1 MKPMALSCIS
11 SSSLSQSLDDDIQAR
26 ISHISTNDPTPLNA
40 QDLGTC
46 EAKVNGVPCQRPASV
61 NYVVNATGWISDPPE
76 SRYYPP
82 EERHLCD
89 EHFRRVQRLALFIA
103 GVERLQME
111 GDVA

>member
-1 MKPMALSCIS
+1 MNIMALSCIS
-11 SSSLSQSLDDDIQAR
+11 SSSLSQSLGDIQAR
-26 ISHISTNDPTPLNA
+26 ISHISTNDSTPLNA

-46 EAKVNGVPCQRPASV
+46 EAKVTGVPCQRPASV
-61 NYVVNATGWISDPPE
+61 NYVVNAAGWASE

-82 EERHLCD
+82 EEKHLCN
-89 EHFRRVQRLALFIA
+89 ECFRRVMRLTLFIA